1 MYRFDISGG
10 GVPNGRYP
18 VQFDSSCLSSDPFGP
33 IAPGRWAP
41 QWYKAKFAAAEANK
55 VLVKAGK
62 TTRGINAVMRSGGDV
77 SGTVT
82 GSDHRRLKNACAVL
96 TDSAGQEFGQAFT
109 NAKGQYTITGL
120 DPGNY
125 RLLAVPACR
134 GGTSDYGQTW
144 YPRAATVRQAR
155 VIKVRLGHR
164 TGGIDVVLP
173 KLGTITGFVR
183 LGGKTGKPLAGMCV
197 NVFSPSNFEAGGFAT
212 SQRTGKYVVQGCR
225 PAGIRSRPTWAAG
238 TTATTP
244 RRTTRARC
252 A

>member
-1 MYRFDISGG
+1 MMRPGG
-10 GVPNGRYP
+10 
-18 VQFDSSCLSSDPFGP
+18 
-33 IAPGRWAP
+33 
-41 QWYKAKFAAAEANK
+41 E
-55 VLVKAGK
+55 
-62 TTRGINAVMRSGGDV
+62 V
-77 SGTVT
+77 SGTVA

-109 NAKGQYTITGL
+109 NAKGQYTIIGL

-144 YPRAATVRQAR
+144 YQRAATVRQAR

-164 TGGIDVVLP
+164 TGGINVVLP

-197 NVFSPSNFEAGGFAT
+197 GVFSPTNFESGGIARAEK
-212 SQRTGKYVVQGCR
+212 SGKYVVEGL
-225 PAGIRSRPTWAAG
+225 PAGSYQVEANVGCGNNGNYAS
-238 TTATTP
+238 AFYP
-244 RRTTRARC
+244 RAVHVADAR
-252 A
+252 